1 MPFRYEPKRLLE
13 LLADHPLRGLLWTT
27 VALLAIR
34 PAVEQTAAL
43 LVVDAVFIAVL
54 VAVVRR
60 LAHSKRL
67 FRFCLVLL
75 TATVL
80 ARIVREL
87 QIDGGGGSTFDWT
100 ITATT
105 LLSGAFVAFVLALL
119 LNYALR
125 APRVTQNTV
134 LASVCAY
141 VLLGVVWGFIYLL
154 IYEFNPA
161 AFTLDTTEGTPEVQ
175 LRYFS
180 MITLTTIGY
189 GDIMPKSTGAR
200 AMAALEGLVGQI
212 YLTAILARLVGIE
225 VASAA
230 SRGGADEE
238 AAASRPPGTDPPEKN
253 AARGA

>member
-1 MPFRYEPKRLLE
+1 MSLRLQPKRLLE
-13 LLADHPLRGLLWTT
+13 LVTDHPLRGLLWTT
-27 VALLAIR
+27 VVLLAIR
-34 PAVEQTAAL
+34 PAVEPTAAV

-54 VAVVRR
+54 VGVVRR
-60 LAHSKRL
+60 LVHSRPVFL
-67 FRFCLVLL
+67 SCLVLL
-75 TATVL
+75 TLTVV
-80 ARIVREL
+80 ARIVREIQL
-87 QIDGGGGSTFDWT
+87 DGGGGGATFDWT

-105 LLSGAFVAFVLALL
+105 VLSGLFVVFVLSLL

-141 VLLGVVWGFIYLL
+141 VLIGVVWGFVYLL
-154 IYEFNPA
+154 LYEFDRS
-161 AFTLDTTEGTPEVQ
+161 AFTLDESEGTPEVQ

-189 GDIMPKSTGAR
+189 GDIMPKSTPAR

-225 VASAA
+225 VANA
-230 SRGGADEE
+230 STRGADGDDD
-238 AAASRPPGTDPPEKN
+238 RP
-253 AARGA
+253 AGA

>member
-1 MPFRYEPKRLLE
+1 MPLRNDPRRLLA
-13 LLADHPLRGLLWTT
+13 LLGDHPLRGLLWTT

-34 PAVEQTAAL
+34 PAIEQTAAV
-43 LVVDAVFIAVL
+43 LVVDGLFIAVL

-60 LAHSKRL
+60 LVHSGPVFL
-67 FRFCLVLL
+67 TCLVLL
-75 TATVL
+75 TLTVA
-80 ARIVREL
+80 ARIVREI
-87 QIDGGGGSTFDWT
+87 QIDSGGGATFDWT

-105 LLSGAFVAFVLALL
+105 VLSGVFVLFVLALL

-141 VLLGVVWGFIYLL
+141 VLIGVVWGFLYLL
-154 IYEFNPA
+154 IHEFNPSS
-161 AFTLDTTEGTPEVQ
+161 FELDPAEGTPEVQ

-189 GDIMPKSTGAR
+189 GDIMPRSTGAR

-225 VASAA
+225 VA
-230 SRGGADEE
+230 
-238 AAASRPPGTDPPEKN
+238 N
-253 AARGA
+253 AATRSHPGAGEGDGPSANAE